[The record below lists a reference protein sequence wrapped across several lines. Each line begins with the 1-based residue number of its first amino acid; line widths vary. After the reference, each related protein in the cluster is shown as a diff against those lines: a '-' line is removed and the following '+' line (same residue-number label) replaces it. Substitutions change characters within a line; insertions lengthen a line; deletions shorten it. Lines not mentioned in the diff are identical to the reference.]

1 MNIHKSI
8 LLLFMLVA
16 LVLGCSKKKEEA
28 AQLEQE
34 LTGQAD
40 TAAQMAAEPMPAP
53 DTMAPT
59 ADAAA
64 MPQEVP
70 GYGAPVGSGYTVQV
84 AGCEDRT
91 YAEYLARKYTNRGYE
106 PFITSVNVGGQTY
119 YRVRIGKYQ
128 YLSEAKALK
137 AELIDRYSINAWIDY
152 MQ

>member
-1 MNIHKSI
+1 MNIYKSI
-8 LLLFMLVA
+8 LLLFMLVV
-16 LVLGCSKKKEEA
+16 LVVGCSKKKEEA

-40 TAAQMAAEPMPAP
+40 SAAQMAAETVPAP

-64 MPQEVP
+64 MPEEVP
-70 GYGAPVGSGYTVQV
+70 GYQAPVGSGYTVQV

-106 PFITSVNVGGQTY
+106 PFITSVSVGGQTY
-119 YRVRIGKYQ
+119 YRVRIGNYQ

-137 AELIDRYSINAWIDY
+137 AELADRYSIDAWIDY